1 MKLSTLYTL
10 TSIFAML
17 LTLPSLSH
25 AVKLDLFSNL
35 EIKAANYSNLID
47 GSQQSKLP
55 YYSENAELGFII
67 RSIGL
72 EKTKKSSM
80 DVGIVLN
87 SIGTGASTNTI
98 RSSLFQDALY
108 RYPEN
113 NGSPFLSRTYIKVYK
128 FLDKDITAT
137 FGRQEFMLGQGI
149 ILSDDNLGFPG
160 IRLEFNKLYKSLKGD
175 FFVFRIWDETRFT
188 KIFGASFY
196 LPSDEGLWQFY
207 YLKDNDGS
215 PVQESG
221 FNVNTRIK
229 NFTGIR
235 YFLSRGQLSFDG
247 EFIQQTGKATKTSGG
262 NINYEGHAFMM
273 KGSWRQKMGFLG
285 KVKARLAYGKSS
297 GNSSAVADTDK
308 MFLPT
313 FGHKY
318 KGIERDGYGAIMAA
332 SLYDTI
338 KTSNTA
344 NGLPDGVS
352 GLNII
357 NFGIDFPYKK
367 LLLSIDFLKFR
378 AAQNIL
384 GSSLQV
390 GSELD
395 LVAVYPMS
403 ENLSFKA
410 VYATFTPQAVY
421 TPLTE
426 KTKLLSFSVI
436 GKF

>member
-1 MKLSTLYTL
+1 MKLFNALYISVLVL
-10 TSIFAML
+10 TFISSA
-17 LTLPSLSH
+17 H
-25 AVKLDLFSNL
+25 ATKLDLFSNIEL
-35 EIKAANYSNLID
+35 KAANYSNLINN
-47 GSQQSKLP
+47 SIQQKQS

-67 RSIGL
+67 KNITL
-72 EKTKKSSM
+72 EKMQKSSM
-80 DVGIVLN
+80 DIGIVLQT
-87 SIGTGASTNTI
+87 IGTGASTNTVYGQQF
-98 RSSLFQDALY
+98 SDALE

-113 NGSPFLSRTYIKVYK
+113 NGSPFFSRTYIKIHK

-137 FGRQEFMLGQGI
+137 LGRQEFTLGQGI
-149 ILSDDNLGFPG
+149 TLADDNLGFPG
-160 IRLEFNKLYKSLKGD
+160 IRLEFNKLYKSIKGD
-175 FFVFRIWDETRFT
+175 FFVFRLWDETRFT
-188 KIFGASFY
+188 KILGASFY

-207 YLKDNDGS
+207 YFKNPDSS
-215 PVQESG
+215 PAQESG
-221 FNVNTRIK
+221 FNLNSRTK
-229 NFTGIR
+229 NYTGIR

-247 EFIQQTGKATKTSGG
+247 EFIKQTGKAVKTSGG
-262 NINYEGHAFMM
+262 NIKYNGHAFMM

-285 KVKARLAYGKSS
+285 RVKARLAYGKSS
-297 GNSSAVADTDK
+297 GNSSIVADTDK

-318 KGIERDGYGAIMAA
+318 KGFERDGYGAIMGA

-367 LLLSIDFLKFR
+367 LLLSIDFMKFR
-378 AAQNIL
+378 AAQNIS
-384 GSSLQV
+384 GDSLQI

-395 LVAVYPMS
+395 LNIVYPMS
-403 ENLSFKA
+403 ENLSLKA
-410 VYATFTPQAVY
+410 VYAAFTPQGVY
-421 TPLTE
+421 SPLTE
-426 KTKLLSFSVI
+426 KTKLVSFSII